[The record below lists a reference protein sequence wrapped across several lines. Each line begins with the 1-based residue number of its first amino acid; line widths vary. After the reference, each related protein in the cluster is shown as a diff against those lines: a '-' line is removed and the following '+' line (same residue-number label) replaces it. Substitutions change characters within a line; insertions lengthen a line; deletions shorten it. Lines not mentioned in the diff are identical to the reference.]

1 MNRFLP
7 KLSYPY
13 DSILAKN
20 RVNGHAKDWLSP
32 LFDQKIDRKGKDS
45 AKPEW
50 EKIGCFKVYS
60 RCRQESAQY
69 NKEFNERQKG
79 F

>member
-1 MNRFLP
+1 MQ
-7 KLSYPY
+7 
-13 DSILAKN
+13 
-20 RVNGHAKDWLSP
+20 KDWLSP

-50 EKIGCFKVYS
+50 EKSDVSKYTADAVRKAPNITRNLMSVK
-60 RCRQESAQY
+60 
-69 NKEFNERQKG
+69 KG

>member
-1 MNRFLP
+1 MQ
-7 KLSYPY
+7 
-13 DSILAKN
+13 
-20 RVNGHAKDWLSP
+20 KDWLSP

-69 NKEFNERQKG
+69 NKG
-79 F
+79 I